1 MNKDGKDHRLCK
13 SLHHVSLKRVGK
25 EPWGFRI
32 IGGKDQG
39 KTFQVHLIYPKFL
52 LIPFI
57 LYIFV
62 LFIVLDF

>member
-39 KTFQVHLIYPKFL
+39 KTFQVHLIYLILL
-52 LIPFI
+52 LIPLI
-57 LYIFV
+57 SIFCS
-62 LFIVLDF
+62 

>member
-39 KTFQVHLIYPKFL
+39 KTFQVHLIYLTLL
-52 LIPFI
+52 LILLISIFI
-57 LYIFV
+57 FLNF
-62 LFIVLDF
+62 

>member
-39 KTFQVHLIYPKFL
+39 KTFQVHLIYLTLL
-52 LIPFI
+52 LIPLI
-57 LYIFV
+57 
-62 LFIVLDF
+62 IVLINF

>member
-39 KTFQVHLIYPKFL
+39 KTFQVHLIYLKMR
-52 LIPFI
+52 LIPLI
-57 LYIFV
+57 YIF
-62 LFIVLDF
+62 LFCL